1 MICGY
6 VDRRMDNNSVN
17 QHNNYVN
24 NNIKCFTAHKGATV
38 KRSIYLNDSGV
49 GAGNAAEKTASA

>member
-1 MICGY
+1 M
-6 VDRRMDNNSVN
+6 MDNNSVN
-17 QHNNYVN
+17 QHNNYVKN
-24 NNIKCFTAHKGATV
+24 NTKCFTAHKCATV